1 MNITEDRLWDLL
13 KKWDIPTVPMRTASS
28 PDEATEAARTIQYPL
43 VMKIL
48 SRDIS
53 HKSDV
58 GGIILDIK
66 SEDEVRQAYRTLM
79 DSIKKHAPD
88 ARVEGVILQEMAQPG
103 LEVIIGAKLDPQF
116 GHVIMFGLGGIFV
129 EIYRDVSFR
138 VTPVNRD
145 MARDMI
151 HEIKASSI
159 IKGTRGQ
166 QPKDIDA
173 VIDVITKLSGMLDSN
188 PEIIELDIN
197 PLIVYSRGAVAVD
210 ARMLIH

>member
-1 MNITEDRLWDLL
+1 MNMTEDRLWGLL
-13 KKWDIPTVPMRTASS
+13 KKWDIPTVPVKIASS
-28 PDEATEAARTIQYPL
+28 PDEAAETARTIQYPV

-58 GGIILDIK
+58 GGIILDIN
-66 SEDEVRQAYRTLM
+66 SEDELRQAYSTLM
-79 DSIKKHAPD
+79 DSITKHAPN
-88 ARVEGVILQEMAQPG
+88 ARIEGVMLQEMAQPG

-138 VTPVNRD
+138 VTPVDRST
-145 MARDMI
+145 ARDMI

-173 VIDVITKLSGMLDSN
+173 IIDVITKLSGMLVSN

-197 PLIVYSRGAVAVD
+197 PLIVYSHGAVVVD